1 MTTLRITNG
10 RVIDPSQN
18 LDQVAD
24 LWVRGDRVLGVGP
37 QPQVQAD
44 CTLDAVGRIVCP
56 GLIDMHVHLR
66 EPGRE
71 EDETIATG
79 TAAALAGGVT
89 SVACMP
95 NTEPAL
101 DSQAAAE
108 FVILQAQRAGNANV
122 FPIGAITKGRHG
134 KELAEIG
141 GLVQG
146 GAVAFTDDGSPVISA
161 EIMRRAMEYCK
172 MFDKAVLSHSEDLE
186 LTKGGV
192 MNEGFES
199 MRLGLRGLPAA
210 AEEVMIFREIALAE
224 LTGARIHILHVSTA
238 GGVELIRR
246 GKRRGVRVS
255 GEACPH
261 HFTLTDAC
269 LRTFDS
275 NYKMAPPLRTDADV
289 QAILEGLCDDT
300 LEVIATDH
308 APHAPEKKMRELDQA
323 PNGIIGLET
332 LLPVCVHALIEGR
345 GEVAPPGRG
354 GATPPLLTWPRL
366 IEKLTVNPARV
377 LGIDRGTLKPGA
389 VADVTVLDPSAEWT
403 IDPSQFRSKSRNCPY
418 AGWKVRGRAE
428 TVLVGGVVKFER
440 PAAAAR

>member
-1 MTTLRITNG
+1 MLTICIANG

-24 LWVRGDRVLGVGP
+24 LWIRDDRVVGTGP
-37 QPQVQAD
+37 QPQLAAD
-44 CTLDAVGRIVCP
+44 QTIDATGKLVCP

-71 EDETIATG
+71 EDETISTG

-95 NTEPAL
+95 NTEPAI

-108 FVILQAQRAGNANV
+108 FVHLQAQRAGNTNV
-122 FPIGAITKGRHG
+122 FPIGALTKGRAG
-134 KELAEIG
+134 SELAEIG
-141 GLVQG
+141 GLVEG
-146 GAVAFTDDGSPVISA
+146 GAVAFTDDGSPVVSA
-161 EIMRRAMEYCK
+161 EIMRRAMEYCR

-186 LTKGGV
+186 LTRGGV

-210 AEEVMIFREIALAE
+210 AEEVMVYREIALAE
-224 LTGARIHILHVSTA
+224 LTGARVHILHVSTA
-238 GGVELIRR
+238 GSVELIRR
-246 GKRRGVRVS
+246 GKQRGVRVS

-261 HFTLTDAC
+261 HITLTDKC

-289 QAILEGLCDDT
+289 QALLDGLCDGT

-332 LLPVCVHALIEGR
+332 LLPVCVQALIETKR
-345 GEVAPPGRG
+345 
-354 GATPPLLTWPRL
+354 LTWPQL
-366 IEKLTVNPARV
+366 IEKLTINPAKV
-377 LGIDRGTLKPGA
+377 LGIDRGTLKAGSI
-389 VADVTVLDPSAEWT
+389 ADVTVIDPTAEWI
-403 IDPSQFRSKSRNCPY
+403 IDPTKFKSKSRNCPF
-418 AGWKVRGRAE
+418 AGWKVRGRAQ
-428 TVLVGGVVKFER
+428 TVLVGGVVKYQWQ
-440 PAAAAR
+440 A

>member
-1 MTTLRITNG
+1 MSILRITAG
-10 RVIDPSQN
+10 RVIDPSQGI
-18 LDQVAD
+18 DQVAD
-24 LWVRGDRVLGVGP
+24 LWIRGEHIVGLGP
-37 QPQVQAD
+37 QPQLHAD
-44 CTLDAVGRIVCP
+44 RTIDAAGKIVCP

-89 SVACMP
+89 SLACMP

-108 FVILQAQRAGNANV
+108 FVYLQAERAGNANV
-122 FPIGAITKGRHG
+122 FPVGAITKGRQG
-134 KELAEIG
+134 QELAEMG
-141 GLVQG
+141 GLVEG
-146 GAVAFTDDGSPVISA
+146 GAVAFTDDGSPVVSA
-161 EIMRRAMEYCK
+161 EIMRRALEYGR
-172 MFDKAVLSHSEDLE
+172 MFDKAVLTHAEDLE
-186 LTKGGV
+186 LTRDGV

-199 MRLGLRGLPAA
+199 MRLGLRGMPAA
-210 AEEVMIFREIALAE
+210 AEEVMIHRDIELAE
-224 LTGARIHILHVSTA
+224 LTGGRLHVLHVSTA
-238 GGVELIRR
+238 GGVDLIRR
-246 GKRRGVRVS
+246 AKQRGVKVS

-261 HFTLTDAC
+261 HFTLTDRC

-289 QAILEGLCDDT
+289 QAIIAGLKDGT

-323 PNGIIGLET
+323 PTGIIGLET
-332 LLPVCVHALIEGR
+332 LLPICIRSLIE
-345 GEVAPPGRG
+345 PGH
-354 GATPPLLTWPRL
+354 LTWSQL
-366 IEKLTVNPARV
+366 IEKLTINPARV

-389 VADVTVLDPSAEWT
+389 DADVTIIDPAAEWT
-403 IDPSQFRSKSRNCPY
+403 IDPAQFRSKSRNCPF

-428 TVLVGGVVKFER
+428 MVLVSAEVK
-440 PAAAAR
+440 

>member
-1 MTTLRITNG
+1 MAPPPAAARITPMNILRITNG
-10 RVIDPSQN
+10 RVLDPSQR
-18 LDQVAD
+18 LDQVTD
-24 LWVRGDRVLGVGP
+24 LWVRGERIAGLGP
-37 QPQVQAD
+37 QPQLQPTR
-44 CTLDAVGRIVCP
+44 TLDATGKIVCP

-108 FVILQAQRAGNANV
+108 FVYLLAERAANANV
-122 FPIGAITKGRHG
+122 FPVGAVTKGREG
-134 KELAEIG
+134 KELSEMG
-141 GLVQG
+141 GLVEG
-146 GAVAFTDDGSPVISA
+146 GAVAFTDDGSPVVSA
-161 EIMRRAMEYCK
+161 EIMRRALEYCR
-172 MFDKAVLSHSEDLE
+172 MFDRAVLSHAEDLE
-186 LTKGGV
+186 LSRGGV

-199 MRLGLRGLPAA
+199 MRLGLRGMPAA
-210 AEEVMIFREIALAE
+210 AEEVMIHRDIELAE
-224 LTGARIHILHVSTA
+224 LTGGRLHILHVSTA
-238 GGVELIRR
+238 GGVDLIRR
-246 GKRRGVRVS
+246 GKQRGVRVS

-261 HFTLTDAC
+261 HFTLTDRC

-289 QAILEGLCDDT
+289 QAIIEGLKDGT

-332 LLPVCVHALIEGR
+332 LLPVCVVGLIE
-345 GEVAPPGRG
+345 PGH
-354 GATPPLLTWPRL
+354 LTWPQL
-366 IEKLTVNPARV
+366 IEKLTINPARV
-377 LGIDRGTLKPGA
+377 LGIDRGTVKPGA
-389 VADVTVLDPSAEWT
+389 VADVTV
-403 IDPSQFRSKSRNCPY
+403 IDPTVDWFMDGTSFRP
-418 AGWKVRGRAE
+418 RG
-428 TVLVGGVVKFER
+428 GK
-440 PAAAAR
+440 